1 MSMNTLNSWIDAE
14 AVSGLG
20 QALSG
25 PVGPLPLLPEGCL
38 PLTKLSVE
46 DFRSAA
52 HYEPAAFPALAEAE
66 VEGAAEMG
74 AEAGVVGPVPIRELL
89 RNLRE
94 KADRAGLMPGARG
107 VVRVA
112 EAGGAGGKVVVED
125 GVVRGQ
131 LAGEGVEAGEE
142 SGGAV
147 VPAFA
152 APLGTLS
159 TRVRAFMDWVRRQVT
174 SHDMFIADGQGN
186 PVTDRGATVELVTA
200 ALLMADAARKA
211 LRHFASADEGGG
223 GVVLDLPDDRKLCV
237 IGADTTHGVFCLG
250 LVLDDALAPRVAQR
264 FRQALKKAIESDEP
278 RRERW

>member
-1 MSMNTLNSWIDAE
+1 MNTLNSWIDAE

-52 HYEPAAFPALAEAE
+52 QYEPAAFPAEVEANAE
-66 VEGAAEMG
+66 VAAEMG
-74 AEAGVVGPVPIRELL
+74 AVGPVPIRELL

-112 EAGGAGGKVVVED
+112 EAGAVEIGETGGKVAVED
-125 GVVRGQ
+125 GVVRER
-131 LAGEGVEAGEE
+131 LAGEE
-142 SGGAV
+142 SGEVV
-147 VPAFA
+147 VPVFA

-174 SHDMFIADGQGN
+174 SHDLFIADGQGN

-200 ALLMADAARKA
+200 ALLMAEAARKA
-211 LRHFASADEGGG
+211 LRHFESADESGG
-223 GVVLDLPDDRKLCV
+223 GVVLDLPDERKLCV
-237 IGADTTHGVFCLG
+237 IGVDTTHGVFCLG

-264 FRQALKKAIESDEP
+264 FRLALKKAIESDEP

>member
-1 MSMNTLNSWIDAE
+1 MNTLNSWIDAE

-52 HYEPAAFPALAEAE
+52 QYEPAAFPAMAEAE
-66 VEGAAEMG
+66 T
-74 AEAGVVGPVPIRELL
+74 GVVGPVPIRELL

-94 KADRAGLMPGARG
+94 KADRAGLIPGARG

-112 EAGGAGGKVVVED
+112 GTVGTENGEPAVKAAVEGGVERERLAGEEEEEEAGGVM
-125 GVVRGQ
+125 
-131 LAGEGVEAGEE
+131 
-142 SGGAV
+142 

-174 SHDMFIADGQGN
+174 SHDLFIADGQGN

-200 ALLMADAARKA
+200 AVLMAEAARKA

-223 GVVLDLPDDRKLCV
+223 GVVLDLPDERKLCV

>member
-1 MSMNTLNSWIDAE
+1 MNTLNSWIDAE

-52 HYEPAAFPALAEAE
+52 QYEPAAFPALAEAE
-66 VEGAAEMG
+66 
-74 AEAGVVGPVPIRELL
+74 AEAEPGVVGPVPIRELL

-94 KADRAGLMPGARG
+94 KADRAGLIPGARG

-112 EAGGAGGKVVVED
+112 GTVAAENGEPEVKAAVEGGAE
-125 GVVRGQ
+125 RER
-131 LAGEGVEAGEE
+131 LAEEEEE
-142 SGGAV
+142 SGEVV

-174 SHDMFIADGQGN
+174 SHDLFIADGQGN

-200 ALLMADAARKA
+200 ALLMAEAARKA

-223 GVVLDLPDDRKLCV
+223 GVVLDLPDERKLCV

>member
-1 MSMNTLNSWIDAE
+1 MNTLNSWIDAE

-46 DFRSAA
+46 DFRSGAQ
-52 HYEPAAFPALAEAE
+52 YEPAAFPALAEVEAE
-66 VEGAAEMG
+66 VAAEMG
-74 AEAGVVGPVPIRELL
+74 AAGPVPIRELL

-112 EAGGAGGKVVVED
+112 EAGGTGGKVAVED
-125 GVVRGQ
+125 GGVREK
-131 LAGEGVEAGEE
+131 LAGEAVEAGDE
-142 SGGAV
+142 SGEAM
-147 VPAFA
+147 VPVFA

-200 ALLMADAARKA
+200 ALLMAEAARKA

-223 GVVLDLPDDRKLCV
+223 GVVLDLPDERKLCV

>member
-1 MSMNTLNSWIDAE
+1 MNTLNSWIDAE

-25 PVGPLPLLPEGCL
+25 PAGPLPLLPEGCL

-52 HYEPAAFPALAEAE
+52 QYEPAAFPALAESEAE
-66 VEGAAEMG
+66 T
-74 AEAGVVGPVPIRELL
+74 GVVGPVPIRELL

-94 KADRAGLMPGARG
+94 KADRAGLIPGARG

-112 EAGGAGGKVVVED
+112 GAVGAENGEPEVKAAVEGGVE
-125 GVVRGQ
+125 RER
-131 LAGEGVEAGEE
+131 LAGEEEE
-142 SGGAV
+142 SGEVV

-174 SHDMFIADGQGN
+174 SHDLFIADGQGN

-200 ALLMADAARKA
+200 ALLMAEAARKA
-211 LRHFASADEGGG
+211 LRHFEGAGAGGG
-223 GVVLDLPDDRKLCV
+223 RGGLDLPDERKLCV

>member
-1 MSMNTLNSWIDAE
+1 MNTLNSWIDAE

-52 HYEPAAFPALAEAE
+52 QYEPAAFPAEAEAD
-66 VEGAAEMG
+66 VET
-74 AEAGVVGPVPIRELL
+74 GVVGPVPIRELL

-94 KADRAGLMPGARG
+94 KADRAGLIPGARG

-112 EAGGAGGKVVVED
+112 GTVAAENGEPEVKAAVEGGVERERLAGEEEEEEAGGVM
-125 GVVRGQ
+125 
-131 LAGEGVEAGEE
+131 
-142 SGGAV
+142 

-174 SHDMFIADGQGN
+174 SHDLFIADGQGN

-200 ALLMADAARKA
+200 ALLMAEAARKA

-223 GVVLDLPDDRKLCV
+223 GVVLDLPDERKLCV

>member
-1 MSMNTLNSWIDAE
+1 MNTLNSWIDAE

-52 HYEPAAFPALAEAE
+52 QYEPAAFPAEAEAD
-66 VEGAAEMG
+66 VET
-74 AEAGVVGPVPIRELL
+74 GVVGPVPIRELL

-94 KADRAGLMPGARG
+94 KADRAGLIPGARG

-112 EAGGAGGKVVVED
+112 GTVGTENGEPAVKAAVEGGVERERLAGEEEEEEAGGVM
-125 GVVRGQ
+125 
-131 LAGEGVEAGEE
+131 
-142 SGGAV
+142 

-174 SHDMFIADGQGN
+174 SHDLFIADGQGN

-200 ALLMADAARKA
+200 ALLMAEAARKA

-223 GVVLDLPDDRKLCV
+223 GVVLDLPDERKLCV

>member
-1 MSMNTLNSWIDAE
+1 MNTLNSWIDAE

-25 PVGPLPLLPEGCL
+25 PAGPLPLLPEGCL

-52 HYEPAAFPALAEAE
+52 QYEPAAFPALAE
-66 VEGAAEMG
+66 VEMG
-74 AEAGVVGPVPIRELL
+74 AVGPVPIRELL

-112 EAGGAGGKVVVED
+112 EAG
-125 GVVRGQ
+125 VVRER
-131 LAGEGVEAGEE
+131 LAGEEEE
-142 SGGAV
+142 SGEVV

-174 SHDMFIADGQGN
+174 SHDLFIADGQGN

-200 ALLMADAARKA
+200 ALLMAEAARKA
-211 LRHFASADEGGG
+211 LRHFESADEGGG
-223 GVVLDLPDDRKLCV
+223 GVVLDLPDERKLCV

>member
-52 HYEPAAFPALAEAE
+52 PYEPAAFPAEVEAE
-66 VEGAAEMG
+66 VAAEIGAA
-74 AEAGVVGPVPIRELL
+74 GPVPIRELL

-112 EAGGAGGKVVVED
+112 EAGAAENGEHEVKVAVED
-125 GVVRGQ
+125 GVIRER
-131 LAGEGVEAGEE
+131 LAGEEGGAGEE
-142 SGGAV
+142 SGEAM

-174 SHDMFIADGQGN
+174 SHDLFIADGQGN

-200 ALLMADAARKA
+200 ALLMAEAARKA
-211 LRHFASADEGGG
+211 LRHFESADEGGG
-223 GVVLDLPDDRKLCV
+223 GVVLDLPDGRKLCV

-250 LVLDDALAPRVAQR
+250 MVLDDALAPRVAQR
-264 FRQALKKAIESDEP
+264 FRVALKKAIESDEP

>member
-1 MSMNTLNSWIDAE
+1 MNTLNSWIDAE

-52 HYEPAAFPALAEAE
+52 QYEPAAFPAEAEAD
-66 VEGAAEMG
+66 VET
-74 AEAGVVGPVPIRELL
+74 GVVGPVPIRELL

-107 VVRVA
+107 VASVRDAVVA
-112 EAGGAGGKVVVED
+112 GVKVANED
-125 GVVRGQ
+125 GVGRER
-131 LAGEGVEAGEE
+131 LAGEG
-142 SGGAV
+142 GGAAGVV
-147 VPAFA
+147 VPVFA

-174 SHDMFIADGQGN
+174 SHDLFIADGQGN
-186 PVTDRGATVELVTA
+186 PVTDRGAAVELVTA
-200 ALLMADAARKA
+200 ALLMAEAARKA

-223 GVVLDLPDDRKLCV
+223 GGGVVLDLPDERKLCV

-264 FRQALKKAIESDEP
+264 FRLALKKAIESDEP

>member
-1 MSMNTLNSWIDAE
+1 MNTLNSWIDAE

-25 PVGPLPLLPEGCL
+25 PAGPLPLLPEGCL

-52 HYEPAAFPALAEAE
+52 QYEPAAFPALAESEAE
-66 VEGAAEMG
+66 T
-74 AEAGVVGPVPIRELL
+74 GVVGPVPIRELL

-112 EAGGAGGKVVVED
+112 GAVAAENGEPEVKAAVEGGVE
-125 GVVRGQ
+125 RER
-131 LAGEGVEAGEE
+131 LAGEEEEA
-142 SGGAV
+142 GGAV
-147 VPAFA
+147 VPVFA

-174 SHDMFIADGQGN
+174 SHDLFIADGQGN

-200 ALLMADAARKA
+200 ALLMAEAARKA
-211 LRHFASADEGGG
+211 LRHFESADEGGG
-223 GVVLDLPDDRKLCV
+223 GVVLDLPDERKLCV

>member
-1 MSMNTLNSWIDAE
+1 MNTLNSWIDAE

-25 PVGPLPLLPEGCL
+25 PSGPLPLLPEGCL

-52 HYEPAAFPALAEAE
+52 QYEPAAFPALAGAEAE
-66 VEGAAEMG
+66 VAAET
-74 AEAGVVGPVPIRELL
+74 GVVGPVPIRELL

-94 KADRAGLMPGARG
+94 KADRAGLMPGARV
-107 VVRVA
+107 VVRVTGA
-112 EAGGAGGKVVVED
+112 VGAANGEPELKAAVECGVDLERLAGEEEGAGGV
-125 GVVRGQ
+125 
-131 LAGEGVEAGEE
+131 
-142 SGGAV
+142 V

-174 SHDMFIADGQGN
+174 SHDLFIADGQGN

-200 ALLMADAARKA
+200 ALLMAEAARKA
-211 LRHFASADEGGG
+211 LRHVASADEGGG
-223 GVVLDLPDDRKLCV
+223 GVVLDLPDERKLCV